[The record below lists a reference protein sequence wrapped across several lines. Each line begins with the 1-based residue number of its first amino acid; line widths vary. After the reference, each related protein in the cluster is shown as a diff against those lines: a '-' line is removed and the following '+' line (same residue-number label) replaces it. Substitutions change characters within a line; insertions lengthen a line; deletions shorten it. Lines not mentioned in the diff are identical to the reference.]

1 MQAIEFEAT
10 ATHHTIRV
18 PDDVPEGVSMRVLLL
33 WEPVQNPVG
42 DLKTLFTSVLDGL
55 SEEDLVRPVDMGRE
69 EPSWDI

>member
-33 WEPVQNPVG
+33 WEPVQNPVA

-55 SEEDLVRPVDMGRE
+55 SKEDLVRPVDKGRE

>member
-1 MQAIEFEAT
+1 MQAIEFEAI